1 MATQVPDQD
10 PRNQY
15 TATAGQTVFP
25 YTFLIYE
32 SDSLDVVQNNVTLQ
46 LGIDYTVSGVGNEN
60 GGNVTLLN
68 PAAQDDFITIT
79 RNMDFDRE
87 TDYQDSGQFLAET
100 VNIDFNRLWLA
111 AQQLRS
117 SSGLNM
123 SLDPNDDLSGIN
135 IPFYLPLKSVRAGQA
150 LGFDASGNP
159 TAVPILQAGTSDA
172 NFVFYTTLDGGTIS
186 VQAGIANLETA
197 LRSYNIVGTDTGT
210 ADNYEIQ
217 FSLGLESLQYLPG
230 ERVTFI
236 PNDANTTTTP
246 VMKVSN
252 LPNRNMKNIDGSNL
266 PVGFIDPSRG
276 YYTFIYDGSEFLFED
291 CTTAFG
297 DNVEIPTI
305 EFSDLPSGTEGNYLV
320 YDNTGTLSESTQP
333 YRDWVNFFSQELT
346 SGTSLEV
353 PDIPSSATK
362 IEIMFNS
369 VTAGSTFV
377 DMQIGYGSAPIT
389 YVTDLSAY
397 LGTYYQVS
405 AAGDANIVW
414 TGAAK
419 TVVSPDSAGR
429 SHATINL
436 SKFNDGSDTWFIDS
450 SSVFDA
456 GTNEFI
462 TKSMGRVD
470 SAFLPAPL
478 SALKFDTGAAF
489 TGGFVSVN
497 VYCNEDV

>member
-68 PAAQDDFITIT
+68 PAALDDFITIT

-305 EFSDLPSGTEGNYLV
+305 DFSDLPSGTEGNYLV
-320 YDNTGTLSESTQP
+320 YDNTGTLSESDQP

-346 SGTSLEV
+346 SGTSFDV
-353 PDIPSSATK
+353 TNIPSSATK
-362 IEIMFNS
+362 IEIIFNS
-369 VTAGSTFV
+369 LQSGNINL
-377 DMQIGYGSAPIT
+377 QLGYGQAPIT
-389 YVTDLSAY
+389 YITDPLAY
-397 LGTYYQVS
+397 DGDFYQVTS
-405 AAGDANIVW
+405 TNDSVTSW
-414 TGAAK
+414 
-419 TVVSPDSAGR
+419 SDSALNIAVGR
-429 SHATINL
+429 TSNDRNHSKVNL
-436 SKFNDGSDTWFIDS
+436 SKYEQGGSVTWNIDS
-450 SSVFDA
+450 TGTFDN
-456 GTNEFI
+456 GTNEFLFN
-462 TKSMGRVD
+462 SSGRVID
-470 SAFLPAPL
+470 SFIPAPISALRFTATSAFQ
-478 SALKFDTGAAF
+478 S
-489 TGGFVSVN
+489 GFVYIN